1 MRSGLPYMAV
11 LLWIVPLLALFYVIA
26 ERGRK
31 RALERFAEGKV
42 LPEISGSFNMAR
54 RKMRTVMMVAAVFL
68 AVISLMRPQW
78 GFTWREVKRQG
89 IDIIIA
95 LDASKS
101 MLAEDVRPNRLERA
115 KLAIKDLVRKL
126 RGDRLGLI
134 VFSGTA
140 FLQCPLTMDYDGFLL
155 SLNDVDVETIPVGG
169 TSLANA
175 IYTAIRSYEGGKKQ
189 QKILIVITDGEDLEG
204 GVDQAIAMAKHEGV
218 RIFCVGIGAEEGEL
232 IPITD
237 ERGKTVFL
245 KDAEGNVVK
254 TRLEEGI
261 LQKMALATNGMYVR
275 STGAEFGLDLIY
287 ERELSKLQKEEL
299 KSRMEKRY
307 HERYQFF
314 LGFAILLLFIE
325 PFIGDRKKENL

>member
-1 MRSGLPYMAV
+1 
-11 LLWIVPLLALFYVIA
+11 
-26 ERGRK
+26 
-31 RALERFAEGKV
+31 
-42 LPEISGSFNMAR
+42 
-54 RKMRTVMMVAAVFL
+54 
-68 AVISLMRPQW
+68 
-78 GFTWREVKRQG
+78 
-89 IDIIIA
+89 
-95 LDASKS
+95 
-101 MLAEDVRPNRLERA
+101 
-115 KLAIKDLVRKL
+115 
-126 RGDRLGLI
+126 
-134 VFSGTA
+134 
-140 FLQCPLTMDYDGFLL
+140 
-155 SLNDVDVETIPVGG
+155 
-169 TSLANA
+169 
-175 IYTAIRSYEGGKKQ
+175 
-189 QKILIVITDGEDLEG
+189 
-204 GVDQAIAMAKHEGV
+204 MAKHEGV